1 MADVHHEL
9 RKKLY
14 DLLLT
19 NFPSEYAD
27 AWDNALQVKFENQKF
42 VQPLDSP
49 FIATYLMFT
58 EGKRASVGTTKKFIR
73 HCGFF
78 CIECQ
83 VPQDSGMTALWKMA
97 DAAQRSLQEQQTTLD
112 DGSYLSLYTAKV
124 VGNTSQDN
132 FYFVTVMVPFECDAC
147 PVA

>member
-1 MADVHHEL
+1 MSDSLHEL
-9 RKKLY
+9 RKGLY

-19 NFPSEYAD
+19 NFPSEYD
-27 AWDNALQVKFENQKF
+27 GAWNNATQIKFENQKYQ
-42 VQPLDSP
+42 QPLDTP
-49 FIATYLMFT
+49 FIATYLIVT

-73 HCGFF
+73 YCGFF

-97 DAAQRSLQEQQTTLD
+97 GAAMRSLQEQQTQLD
-112 DGSYLSLYTAKV
+112 DGSYLSLYTAKA

-132 FYFVTVMVPFECDAC
+132 FYFVTVMVPYELDAC
-147 PVA
+147 PAT